1 MATDN
6 KQKVLIRSMS
16 YDEVKNYLCTSDLNG
31 KIIPK
36 NENTWH
42 QKNTKLSPG
51 GGQYFG
57 SDFFAAILLNLNK
70 TNNLSFYVERETTTT
85 GKYFSFIYAHKK
97 QTILDSGYSFYSFPN
112 QMYSHS
118 LSGMPVF
125 RPLIEYK
132 E

>member
-16 YDEVKNYLCTSDLNG
+16 YNELENYLVNSDLNG

-36 NENTWH
+36 NEDTWH
-42 QKNTKLSPG
+42 QNYAYVTSTYNVSSIIQNNSKLSNYLLFLNRELETKGHYEILQVMRNYDFKIELYTYG
-51 GGQYFG
+51 GYYIQ
-57 SDFFAAILLNLNK
+57 
-70 TNNLSFYVERETTTT
+70 
-85 GKYFSFIYAHKK
+85 FI
-97 QTILDSGYSFYSFPN
+97 
-112 QMYSHS
+112 
-118 LSGMPVF
+118 PVF

>member
-16 YDEVKNYLCTSDLNG
+16 TEELENYLCNSDLNG

-36 NENTWH
+36 NEDTWH
-42 QKNTKLSPG
+42 QNYSDIIANWSISSIIQNNSKLSE
-51 GGQYFG
+51 YLLFLNRKLEVHSG
-57 SDFFAAILLNLNK
+57 SNYNYYKFKQVVRINDFSIP
-70 TNNLSFYVERETTTT
+70 
-85 GKYFSFIYAHKK
+85 
-97 QTILDSGYSFYSFPN
+97 FYSYGGYYIKFV
-112 QMYSHS
+112 
-118 LSGMPVF
+118 PVF

>member
-16 YDEVKNYLCTSDLNG
+16 YDELMNYLCTSDLNG

-36 NENTWH
+36 NEDTWH
-42 QKNTKLSPG
+42 QNYADVTATYNTSSIIQNNSTLSNYLLFLNRKLQG
-51 GGQYFG
+51 GNGTSNYHNYEILQVMR
-57 SDFFAAILLNLNK
+57 SNDFMIK
-70 TNNLSFYVERETTTT
+70 
-85 GKYFSFIYAHKK
+85 
-97 QTILDSGYSFYSFPN
+97 FYSYGRYN
-112 QMYSHS
+112 IY
-118 LSGMPVF
+118 LIPVF

>member
-16 YDEVKNYLCTSDLNG
+16 YDELENYLVNSDLNS

-36 NENTWH
+36 NEDTWH
-42 QKNTKLSPG
+42 QNYDAIGYKAGCILTNNTNNNNKKIFLKRYVNTINSS
-51 GGQYFG
+51 YT
-57 SDFFAAILLNLNK
+57 SNYHDSIK
-70 TNNLSFYVERETTTT
+70 TNICYYGIPGQAVSEKFIETC
-85 GKYFSFIYAHKK
+85 
-97 QTILDSGYSFYSFPN
+97 
-112 QMYSHS
+112 
-118 LSGMPVF
+118 F

>member
-16 YDEVKNYLCTSDLNG
+16 YDELMDYLVNSDLNG

-36 NENTWH
+36 NEDTWH
-42 QKNTKLSPG
+42 QNYGDIVANWSISSIIQNNSKLSE
-51 GGQYFG
+51 YLLFLNRKLE
-57 SDFFAAILLNLNK
+57 ILSSG
-70 TNNLSFYVERETTTT
+70 NN
-85 GKYFSFIYAHKK
+85 FIYHKFK
-97 QTILDSGYSFYSFPN
+97 EVVRINDFSIPF
-112 QMYSHS
+112 HS
-118 LSGMPVF
+118 YGPYYIKFVPVF

>member
-16 YDEVKNYLCTSDLNG
+16 YDELMDYLCNSDLNG

-42 QKNTKLSPG
+42 QNYDGSP
-51 GGQYFG
+51 YN
-57 SDFFAAILLNLNK
+57 D
-70 TNNLSFYVERETTTT
+70 
-85 GKYFSFIYAHKK
+85 KYFSSIIQNTSKLTNYFIFLNRYIWGDTLKYVSIVRSTDSFWNVTWGGTNIYA
-97 QTILDSGYSFYSFPN
+97 T
-112 QMYSHS
+112 
-118 LSGMPVF
+118 PVF

>member
-16 YDEVKNYLCTSDLNG
+16 YDELMDYLCTSDLNG

-36 NENTWH
+36 NEDTWNQNYANVTATYNTSTII
-42 QKNTKLSPG
+42 QNNSKLSKYLLFLNRKVQGNGSSGIDYYNHEILQVMRSDDFKNEYYSYG
-51 GGQYFG
+51 GYY
-57 SDFFAAILLNLNK
+57 IH
-70 TNNLSFYVERETTTT
+70 
-85 GKYFSFIYAHKK
+85 FI
-97 QTILDSGYSFYSFPN
+97 
-112 QMYSHS
+112 
-118 LSGMPVF
+118 PVF

>member
-16 YDEVKNYLCTSDLNG
+16 YNELMDYLCTNDLNG

-36 NENTWH
+36 NEDTWH
-42 QKNTKLSPG
+42 QNYADVTATQNTSSIIQNNSKLSKYLLFLNRKLQG
-51 GGQYFG
+51 GNG
-57 SDFFAAILLNLNK
+57 SSNYSNYEIFQVIRNDDFMI
-70 TNNLSFYVERETTTT
+70 
-85 GKYFSFIYAHKK
+85 
-97 QTILDSGYSFYSFPN
+97 SFYSYGGYYIHFI
-112 QMYSHS
+112 
-118 LSGMPVF
+118 PVF